1 MRTENQDKDKA
12 TNEASKDKLPERD
25 FDLAHFFAWAR
36 VRAYAEFEARL
47 AHDPSLDPNWTFS
60 DIMQE
65 LMAEFHRLHQE
76 KPSTESAPRTSDDE
90 R

>member
-1 MRTENQDKDKA
+1 MRTMNRDKDKA
-12 TNEASKDKLPERD
+12 TNEPAKDRMPERD

-47 AHDPSLDPNWTFS
+47 ARDPSLDPNWTFS

-65 LMAEFHRLHQE
+65 LLADFHRLREE
-76 KPSTESAPRTSDDE
+76 KSAAESAAPQE
-90 R
+90 